1 MTSDYQL
8 HAGQQRVVALPA
20 GAEIFCAQGC
30 LAVCATPSVLAGE
43 MASLKRELAAGQG
56 WRADARMAFI
66 LEARTGSRYRIELPA
81 AQAASEPAGSAHEK
95 SLLLWGRRLLG
106 AA

>member
-8 HAGQQRVVALPA
+8 HPGQQRVVALPA
-20 GAEIFCAQGC
+20 GAEIFCARGR
-30 LAVCATPSVLAGE
+30 LAICATPSVLGGE
-43 MASLKRELAAGQG
+43 MACITRELDAGQG
-56 WRADARMAFI
+56 WRADARTSFV
-66 LEARTGSRYRIELPA
+66 LEARVASRYRIELPA
-81 AQAASEPAGSAHEK
+81 SQAAAEARGSAHEK